1 MTKLIPALAFSCPA
15 LEKVANS
22 SSQVSRDSAEPV
34 KNGAEMPIGKLRE
47 TCDENG
53 DLGRAACVCGNA
65 RIRAQEADAD
75 VKSKIIALERLSK
88 MQAYPAKD
96 VKTLDRLLD
105 RDFLSVNLEGRLET
119 KADLLLF
126 VQSADSLQYQ
136 IDEMV
141 VRVHEETAVVTGLY
155 QLKGWVHGLPILQRG
170 RFVDTWLLKDG
181 QWAAIASLS
190 TPAK

>member
-1 MTKLIPALAFSCPA
+1 
-15 LEKVANS
+15 
-22 SSQVSRDSAEPV
+22 
-34 KNGAEMPIGKLRE
+34 
-47 TCDENG
+47 
-53 DLGRAACVCGNA
+53 
-65 RIRAQEADAD
+65 
-75 VKSKIIALERLSK
+75 
-88 MQAYPAKD
+88 
-96 VKTLDRLLD
+96 
-105 RDFLSVNLEGRLET
+105 VNLEGRLET

>member
-1 MTKLIPALAFSCPA
+1 MRTAILAVLLAFA
-15 LEKVANS
+15 A
-22 SSQVSRDSAEPV
+22 
-34 KNGAEMPIGKLRE
+34 MPG
-47 TCDENG
+47 
-53 DLGRAACVCGNA
+53 
-65 RIRAQEADAD
+65 IRAQEADAD